1 MITIRTA
8 EGRFAAKGDARP
20 TISERA
26 ARVPVERIDVYAATD
41 AAMLGVAW
49 TDGSTGIC
57 DWPNARDCVDWLRSQ
72 AWATGKIRV
81 HFSKGVRPIFPDL
94 TPTHAEVPA

>member
-8 EGRFAAKGDARP
+8 EGRFAAKGEAQP
-20 TISERA
+20 TIILYTEL
-26 ARVPVERIDVYAATD
+26 VPVERVDVYAATD

-57 DWPNARDCVDWLRSQ
+57 DWPNARECIDWLRSQ

-81 HFSKGVRPIFPDL
+81 HFSKGARPIFPDL
-94 TPTHAEVPA
+94 TPTHAEVLA

>member
-8 EGRFAAKGDARP
+8 EGRFAAKGPAQP

-26 ARVPVERIDVYAATD
+26 TRVPVERVDVYAAPD

-49 TDGSTGIC
+49 ADGSTGIC
-57 DWPNARDCVDWLRSQ
+57 DWSSARACIDWLRSQ
-72 AWATGKIRV
+72 AWATGKIRI
-81 HFSKGVRPIFPDL
+81 HYAKGARPAFPDL
-94 TPTHAEVPA
+94 TPTHAGVPS